1 MNVMNGISMAL
12 TGSIVGCVM
21 YRGCSELISCY
32 VYKNNN
38 YKELKSYKVIDFFN
52 LGLLFGI
59 PSYFV
64 GFYQKP
70 LIELVFKSRIYNIKK
85 TKK

>member
-1 MNVMNGISMAL
+1 MNGISMGIA
-12 TGSIVGCVM
+12 GSIAGCII
-21 YRGCSELISCY
+21 YRSFSELISCH

-38 YKELKSYKVIDFFN
+38 SKELKSYKVIDFFN

-64 GFYQKP
+64 GYYQKP
-70 LIELVFKSRIYNIKK
+70 LIKFVFMSSV
-85 TKK
+85 

>member
-1 MNVMNGISMAL
+1 MKVMNGISMSIA
-12 TGSIVGCVM
+12 GSIAGCII
-21 YRGCSELISCY
+21 YKGCSELISCY

-70 LIELVFKSRIYNIKK
+70 LINFAFKSSIFNNNN
-85 TKK
+85 